1 MFEFGDLRFRPV
13 EKEDLKVLHTWEN
26 DFEVI
31 MYSRNRPMNFLSM
44 AQLEKQ
50 YEEWIQDER
59 ELHFIIELA
68 DSKEAIGIARIE
80 RQDWS
85 NVKTADVGTYI
96 GNKELWGKGLGRQI
110 TVALLE
116 MCFNQLNV
124 DRCEASSVEY
134 NYRAHKSL
142 EACGFRK
149 SGVSRQSAFV
159 NGRKWDRFHFDI
171 LRDEYLNIR
180 TDLLRRTLDDKLGE
194 YLEKH
199 CTILDYKKEA

>member
-13 EKEDLKVLHTWEN
+13 EKEDLKMLHTWEN

-50 YEEWIQDER
+50 YEEWVQDER

-68 DSKEAIGIARIE
+68 NSKETIGIARIE

-142 EACGFRK
+142 EARGFRK

-171 LRDEYLNIR
+171 LRDEYLNTR
-180 TDLLRRTLDDKLGE
+180 TDLLRQTLGDKLRE

>member
-13 EKEDLKVLHTWEN
+13 EKEDLKMLHTWEN

-50 YEEWIQDER
+50 YEEWMQDER

-180 TDLLRRTLDDKLGE
+180 TDLLRRTLGDKLRE

-199 CTILDYKKEA
+199 CTLLDYKKEA